1 MSRDNWSVKRLK
13 PDHDFEIVQEQPHL
27 KRDTYSKAILNN
39 DSKAYDIYMNA
50 ALKRKERHSQLD
62 KQEREINNIKGELSE
77 VKELLGQM
85 LNKVNGN

>member
-39 DSKAYDIYMNA
+39 DSKSYDIY
-50 ALKRKERHSQLD
+50 
-62 KQEREINNIKGELSE
+62 I
-77 VKELLGQM
+77 
-85 LNKVNGN
+85 